1 MHRPS
6 NNLANLEA
14 NVRTF
19 LCVPIAEPLRGKL
32 SDISNKLQ
40 QGIDVRAAWVPA
52 ENLHLTLRFLG
63 EIKPELV
70 KRIKQSCQNITDEL
84 DSFVVS
90 IDRVGA
96 FPSTARPRVVW
107 AGGPATGH
115 FLRLTEAV
123 NRELSSVGFPAERND
138 PIPHITLARI
148 KGRTHRSTAERI
160 RSLKPPAGLKLS
172 IDRIV
177 LMQSRLG
184 RNGASYTPIFSIPL
198 GESGAV

>member
-1 MHRPS
+1 M
-6 NNLANLEA
+6 
-14 NVRTF
+14 RTF
-19 LCVPIAEPLRGKL
+19 LCVPIAEPLREKL
-32 SDISNKLQ
+32 SDISSRLH
-40 QGIDVRAAWVPA
+40 QGIDVRASWVPA

-70 KRIKQSCQNITDEL
+70 RRIEQACRNIADEL
-84 DSFVVS
+84 DSFVVP

-96 FPSTARPRVVW
+96 FPSLARPRVVW

-115 FLRLTEAV
+115 FLRLAEAV
-123 NRELSSVGFPAERND
+123 NRELSPVGFPAERND

-148 KGRTHRSTAERI
+148 KGRTHRSMAETI
-160 RSLKPPAGLKLS
+160 RSSKPPAGLPLS

-177 LMQSRLG
+177 LMQSRLT
-184 RNGASYTPIFSIPL
+184 RTGADYAPIFSFPL